1 MIKIKTQTQTFT
13 YQSDTT
19 ALIDVLIREGKFDEA
34 RELCETECEG
44 DEKTAL
50 LLNRATVER
59 SAGNC
64 RLALAILESVETD
77 NKLLR
82 GNLHNELAIC
92 CRRLERYDRAII
104 EYVSA
109 SVDYEEV
116 GHTFYFARVQNN
128 LANLLLDVGRTE
140 EAHLNLDRAEK
151 VLTDP
156 SSLAQLHHTR
166 ARCFIAENNLT
177 EALHFCALSVSMLAK
192 QGEPVLLKESK
203 ELLAELLKENI

>member
-1 MIKIKTQTQTFT
+1 MIKTSTSKVTFT

-34 RELCETECEG
+34 RQLCETECEG

-82 GNLHNELAIC
+82 GNLHNEMGIC
-92 CRRLERYDRAII
+92 CRRLGRLDRAII
-104 EYVSA
+104 EYSGA
-109 SVDYEEV
+109 SDYYRQV
-116 GHTFYFARVQNN
+116 GHDYYLARTLNN
-128 LANLLLDVGRTE
+128 IGNCLIDLNRLD
-140 EAHLNLDRAEK
+140 EAHALIDRAEK
-151 VLTDP
+151 DITDP
-156 SSLAQLHHTR
+156 PSLAHLQHTR
-166 ARCFIAENNLT
+166 ARAFLAQGMLP
-177 EALHFCALSVSMLAK
+177 EALHYAALSVSMLATL
-192 QGEPVLLKESK
+192 GEVAAMKEPK
-203 ELLAELLKENI
+203 KLLAELLDQ